1 MPHVDGEVDEVV
13 DLEQQ
18 LAIAEY
24 EASQARGTLNE
35 RSTCLKVGRL
45 KQQLAYMRRSNQ
57 LPTATTPDE
66 GARQHIAGIPDN
78 LRHGLMEMGATFY
91 ILCSGFVAYRLAG
104 GGFLLMRQGSYDKV
118 VYLCDDPFGCS
129 AEALYAHWQAAD
141 PVAVV

>member
-18 LAIAEY
+18 LAIAEF
-24 EASQARGTLNE
+24 EASRASTLNE

-78 LRHGLMEMGATFY
+78 LRHGLTEVGATLY
-91 ILCSGFVAYRLAG
+91 IVCHGFVAYQFGG
-104 GGFLLMRQGSYDKV
+104 GGFLLMKQDSYDKV
-118 VYLCDDPFGCS
+118 VYLRYDPFYCS
-129 AEALYAHWQAAD
+129 PKMLYAHWQAAD